1 MDMTLPA
8 SDTDLRPRFAALLE
22 QHRGI
27 VLNVARGYCHH
38 PEDRLDLVQEIS
50 VQAWAAFEG
59 FDPARARFSTWLY
72 RVALNVAISQW
83 RRQQHRHRHHA
94 PLDDDLPAADEALPP
109 EQRHAL
115 HQLEVA
121 IHALPPLDRA
131 LMLLHLDDHDH
142 RQIAEVLGISVANV
156 STRLHRLRQQLRT
169 RLNPTDR
176 GARHATG

>member
-1 MDMTLPA
+1 MDMTVPA

-83 RRQQHRHRHHA
+83 RRQQHRHQHHA

-169 RLNPTDR
+169 RLNPMDR
-176 GARHATG
+176 GTRHATG